1 MTVLCALLQSW
12 GIFFIHVFAG
22 FLSRMSDSRAVFP
35 FVAACE
41 RTFPILMVL
50 AFPERG

>member
-1 MTVLCALLQSW
+1 MTVFCALLRSW
-12 GIFFIHVFAG
+12 GAFFIHVFVG
-22 FLSRMSDSRAVFP
+22 FLRKMSDSRAVFP